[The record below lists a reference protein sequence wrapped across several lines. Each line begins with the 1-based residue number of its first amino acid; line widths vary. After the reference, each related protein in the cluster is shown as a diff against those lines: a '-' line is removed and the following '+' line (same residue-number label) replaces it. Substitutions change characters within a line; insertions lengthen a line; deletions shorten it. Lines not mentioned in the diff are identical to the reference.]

1 MPCGASLEIGWIP
14 VRRTVD
20 RDQDLE
26 SADHL
31 DVHIRLL
38 PILETKDQTE
48 ILEEELIERGWV
60 KQPDGALTKT
70 FGDVEAR
77 LEPGG
82 MAVRIAVSTERS
94 IKATATVEGRAKEED
109 IAAQDAIG
117 NRAAREAEVKLD
129 LKRREAEAEMIQEN
143 IGRLEK
149 ARETLEPEIAEVVT
163 ATTRRAI
170 RQRAQQLGSIQSET
184 EQRGEH
190 GLEVTIV
197 VRT

>member
-14 VRRTVD
+14 VRKTVD
-20 RDQDLE
+20 RDEDVE
-26 SADHL
+26 SSDHV

-38 PILETKDQTE
+38 PILENKDQQA
-48 ILEEELIERGWV
+48 ILEEELIAHGWT

-70 FGDVEAR
+70 IEGIEAR

-82 MAVRIAVSTERS
+82 TSVRIAVTAERS
-94 IKATATVEGRAKEED
+94 IKASATVDGRAKEED
-109 IAAQDAIG
+109 KAAQDAIG
-117 NRAAREAEVKLD
+117 ERAAREAEIKLAT
-129 LKRREAEAEMIQEN
+129 KRQEATADMIQEN

-149 ARETLEPEIAEVVT
+149 AREVLEPEIAEVVT
-163 ATTRRAI
+163 NTTKRAL
-170 RQRAQQLGSIQSET
+170 RQRASQLGAIQSET

>member
-26 SADHL
+26 SADHV

-38 PILETKDQTE
+38 PILEKKDQDA
-48 ILEEELIERGWV
+48 ILEDELIQRGWV
-60 KQPDGALTKT
+60 RQPDGSLTKT

-82 MAVRIAVSTERS
+82 TSVRIAVAAERS
-94 IKATATVEGRAKEED
+94 IKASATVEGRAKEED
-109 IAAQDAIG
+109 KEAQDAIG
-117 NRAAREAEVKLD
+117 ARAAREAEIKLAD
-129 LKRREAEAEMIQEN
+129 KRREAEAEMIAEN

-149 ARETLEPEIAEVVT
+149 AREILEPEIAEVVT

-170 RQRAQQLGSIQSET
+170 RERASQLGSIQSET
-184 EQRGEH
+184 ERRGEH